1 MKNRIGIVLIAVLL
15 LISTLA
21 AGCGE
26 IGATTPVTAVTNAS
40 TPTPLTAVITT
51 ATDFTS
57 VNAVAKKFANG
68 LSLSISI
75 NPQLIKPGYPIHI
88 VITESN
94 MLSKT
99 NNLRVSDKW
108 PIKELSDGICGT
120 EGYPFGIAVF
130 QGDYTAANI
139 LISTPL
145 ILNNPN
151 VIVQGCVPPV
161 FNVTVYHFKSTS
173 DIATLDGEAI
183 NGSATFE
190 MSTEVIGGIDWVGS
204 FPNAVQ
210 QYFEPGVYT
219 VVGGDEWGKMVIL
232 HFTVTN

>member
-1 MKNRIGIVLIAVLL
+1 MNTFWGRIKLKHFGIIMAALL
-15 LISTLA
+15 LFTTLA
-21 AGCGE
+21 TGC
-26 IGATTPVTAVTNAS
+26 NRS
-40 TPTPLTAVITT
+40 YITT
-51 ATDFTS
+51 TS
-57 VNAVAKKFANG
+57 NSNDVNSVSKKFTNG

-75 NPQLIKPGYPIHI
+75 TPQLIKPGYPIHI

-94 MLSKT
+94 TLSKT

-108 PIKELSDGICGT
+108 PIQGLSDGICGT
-120 EGYPFGIAVF
+120 EDYPFGMAIF
-130 QGDYTAANI
+130 QGDYTANNI
-139 LISTPL
+139 STATPL

-151 VIVQGCVPPV
+151 VILQGCVPSV
-161 FNVTVYHFKSTS
+161 FNVTAYHFKSSS

-190 MSTEVIGGIDWVGS
+190 MSTEVIGGINWVGS

-210 QYFEPGVYT
+210 QNFEPGVYAI
-219 VVGGDEWGKMVIL
+219 VGGDEWGNLVVL